1 MIRKSVMVNVKVY
14 YTLFLKHKN
23 RKKEARMGHFL
34 AKCKDHTTP
43 EIIVHKQVG
52 KKKTNSSIFM
62 HKYHVNSSTY
72 PRFWVNF

>member
-23 RKKEARMGHFL
+23 RKKEARMRHFL

-43 EIIVHKQVG
+43 EIIVHKQVS
-52 KKKTNSSIFM
+52 KKKQTAAFLCINTM
-62 HKYHVNSSTY
+62 
-72 PRFWVNF
+72 